1 MARHPTGSP
10 IAGGHPP
17 HGEAATQGDA
27 MSCPSRTLE
36 DGSPACRLIAW
47 EVTRSCNLACRHC
60 RAEAHPEP
68 YEGELST
75 AEARALINTFPQVG
89 NPIVIFTGGD
99 PMMRPDVYELA
110 AHAHGLGLICAFAPN
125 GTLIT
130 AENAVRLREAGV
142 SRCSI
147 SIDGADATSHD
158 AFRGVPGA
166 FEASLRGIGHLKAAG
181 LPFQINSTVTRGNLS
196 SFKRIFELCERLG
209 AAAWHIFL
217 LVPMGRAAGLAEEV
231 ISAEEYEEVLH
242 WLYDFR
248 KGTSMHLKA
257 TCAPHYY
264 RIMRQR
270 AHEEGTPV
278 TRETF
283 GMDAM
288 TRGCLGG
295 TGFCFIS
302 HVGQVQPCGYLE
314 LDCGNVRKTPFP
326 QIWRESEYFRQFRNQ
341 AAYAGKCGVCEYHR
355 VCGGCRARAQSMS
368 GDHMGEEPLCS
379 YVPKKLRAGTADA
392 R

>member
-1 MARHPTGSP
+1 MA
-10 IAGGHPP
+10 GHPHGHPAGAHPGAP
-17 HGEAATQGDA
+17 HA
-27 MSCPSRTLE
+27 MPQPPRTLE

-68 YEGELST
+68 FEGELST
-75 AEARALINTFPQVG
+75 AEAKALIDTFPQVG
-89 NPIVIFTGGD
+89 DPIVIFTGGD
-99 PMMRPDVYELA
+99 PMMRPDVYELI
-110 AHAHGLGLICAFAPN
+110 AHARGLGLTCAFAPN
-125 GTLIT
+125 GTLVT
-130 AENAVRLREAGV
+130 AENAARLREAGV

-147 SIDGADATSHD
+147 SIDGADAESHD

-166 FEASLRGIGHLKAAG
+166 FEASLRGIEHLKAAG
-181 LPFQINSTVTRGNLS
+181 LPFQINTTVTRSNLA

-217 LVPMGRAAGLAEEV
+217 LVPMGRAAGLASEV
-231 ISAEEYEEVLH
+231 ITAEEYEDVLH

-270 AHEEGTPV
+270 AHEEGRPV
-278 TRETF
+278 TPETF

-314 LDCGNVRKTPFP
+314 LNCGNVRETPFP
-326 QIWRESEYFRQFRNQ
+326 QIWRESAYFREFRDQ
-341 AAYAGKCGVCEYHR
+341 RAYAGKCGACEYHR
-355 VCGGCRARAQSMS
+355 VCGGCRARARSMS
-368 GDHMGEEPLCS
+368 GNHLGEEPLCT
-379 YVPKKLRAGTADA
+379 YVPKKLRAGKEGADA